1 MTTTSAYQLRDQ
13 LMPPKNPLKVIV
25 NPVAW
30 QSVFYCASSV
40 FLGGFVAVI
49 SVLGVPFFPWIVDL
63 TTQLERRRVVLLG
76 LPALQESTSTEPG
89 WHGLFNGGDN
99 GGVGTW
105 ASTVAF
111 AFLDTGPGLI
121 LSAMILGSGMGFI
134 NQVSSH
140 TSVVWLVA
148 SLLWIYILLTFG
160 LYVAWGL
167 AAAQAYSVHKLL
179 GPYSAVNRQVAEL
192 TSSRSELVDLFE
204 AERRRIERDL
214 HDGVQQHLVVSTM
227 HLGEA
232 TYWLDQH
239 QEAGARH
246 ALNAAH
252 TSIEDALSSLRD
264 TIRGIHPQVLTDRG
278 LVAAIEE
285 LTTRQRI
292 PVRLILHG
300 RHRPL
305 ELGIESAA
313 YYVTSESLTNI
324 SRHSAATEARVELD
338 FDARRLAI
346 RIRDNGHGG
355 ARLVPG
361 HGVSGLAER
370 TRTAGGT
377 FELVSPPG
385 GPTQISVTF
394 PYHQAS

>member
-1 MTTTSAYQLRDQ
+1 MTTTSAYQLRGQ
-13 LMPPKNPLKVIV
+13 LLPPKNPLKVII

-40 FLGGFVAVI
+40 FLGGFVAVV
-49 SVLGVPFFPWIVDL
+49 SVLGIPFFPWVVEL

-76 LPALQESTSTEPG
+76 LPALAESKPTEPG
-89 WHGLFNGGDN
+89 WRGLFNGGDN
-99 GGVGTW
+99 GGIGTW
-105 ASTVAF
+105 ATTIAF
-111 AFLDTGPGLI
+111 AILDTGPGII
-121 LSAMILGSGMGFI
+121 LSGVILTSAASLYYGLRNGTSAIWLVI
-134 NQVSSH
+134 NL
-140 TSVVWLVA
+140 VWLYA
-148 SLLWIYILLTFG
+148 LLTFG
-160 LYVAWGL
+160 LYVAWAL
-167 AAAQAYSVHKLL
+167 ASAQAYSVHKLL
-179 GPYSAVNRQVAEL
+179 APYSAVNRQVAEL

-204 AERRRIERDL
+204 AERRRIERAL

-232 TYWLDQH
+232 TYWLDQR
-239 QEAGARH
+239 QEGNARG

-252 TSIEDALSSLRD
+252 AAVEDALSSLRD

-292 PVRLILHG
+292 PIRLILHG
-300 RHRPL
+300 TQRPL
-305 ELGIESAA
+305 ELPVESAA

-324 SRHSAATEARVELD
+324 SRHSTASEARVELD

-346 RIRDNGHGG
+346 RIQDNGQGG
-355 ARLVPG
+355 ARLLPG

-377 FELVSPPG
+377 FELVSPQG

-394 PYHQAS
+394 PYHRDT